1 MPRRWLVQ
9 QYMDWAVGLQLA
21 YDSGRLRGRE
31 LSKLLFKMI
40 QMKLEDDERVA
51 SDEQRA
57 RARRELMQASY
68 EL

>member
-1 MPRRWLVQ
+1 MPRRWPVQ

-21 YDSGRLRGRE
+21 YDSGLVRGRE
-31 LSKLLFKMI
+31 LSKSLFKMI

-68 EL
+68 KL